1 MAGDHG
7 SVVIGVDED
16 QALGGCQR
24 MGMGGGLGE
33 GGAVQHN
40 PRSPGFRAC
49 NFGGRGEFRHDDGGG
64 DAGKGSVPRHG
75 LGVVTGGHGDDPG
88 GPFPRGQQRQPIGR
102 APFLEGACG
111 LEVIQLQEHPG
122 PSRAGNRLAFER
134 RGTQH
139 GAGDTPGGGADIGQG
154 NGAAVGLRRA
164 HRHGAGLV

>member
-64 DAGKGSVPRHG
+64 DAG
-75 LGVVTGGHGDDPG
+75 
-88 GPFPRGQQRQPIGR
+88 
-102 APFLEGACG
+102 E
-111 LEVIQLQEHPG
+111 
-122 PSRAGNRLAFER
+122 
-134 RGTQH
+134 
-139 GAGDTPGGGADIGQG
+139 
-154 NGAAVGLRRA
+154 
-164 HRHGAGLV
+164 